1 MYTVKEVSEILN
13 LSEHTIRYYT
23 DQGIVEVKRDQ
34 KNRRLF
40 DEQAIDWLRGAR
52 FLKRLGI
59 SIEDIKQF
67 HALCKQDG
75 DKTIHARL
83 GILLKQQTQA
93 LEELEHAK
101 KEWDTLTIK

>member
-13 LSEHTIRYYT
+13 LSEHTIRCYT

-52 FLKRLGI
+52 FLKRLGM

-75 DKTIHARL
+75 DKTIQARL